1 MNEGTRSL
9 VVMKPLAAPMAAPAA
24 STTPTETQVFQPWLT
39 VRMATSPPSR
49 PSSEPTDRSISPAMM
64 TNTMPQASMPVT
76 DICRNRLEMLFG
88 RRKVPLVWLQKKIQI
103 SATASSKASTL

>member
-1 MNEGTRSL
+1 
-9 VVMKPLAAPMAAPAA
+9 
-24 STTPTETQVFQPWLT
+24 
-39 VRMATSPPSR
+39 MATSPPSR

>member
-9 VVMKPLAAPMAAPAA
+9 VVMKPLTTPMAAPATSTVPTA
-24 STTPTETQVFQPWLT
+24 SQVFHPRLT

-49 PSSEPTDRSISPAMM
+49 PSSEPTERSISPAMM

-76 DICRNRLEMLFG
+76 DICRNRLEMLLG
-88 RRKVPLVWLQKKIQI
+88 LRNVPLVWK
-103 SATASSKASTL
+103 